1 MNRYL
6 IILLLI
12 ILTACGKEPQLE
24 TPHIKNIQFNEQIQ
38 NSIWTLQ
45 EIEFQNQISYYKDT
59 LTFLQ
64 DSIYLYNGD
73 TSIYELYKTGNTTY
87 QLRLRNSPVG
97 YIDTDIS
104 SENLTTGN
112 LYKHPF
118 YNVFVLSNE
127 FKITLKRLQ

>member
-1 MNRYL
+1 MKNL
-6 IILLLI
+6 IILILL
-12 ILTACGKEPQLE
+12 ILTACVKEPQVE
-24 TPHIKNIQFNEQIQ
+24 TPYIKNIQFNNQVQ
-38 NSIWTLQ
+38 NSIWALQ

-64 DSIYLYNGD
+64 DSIYLYNKD

-104 SENLTTGN
+104 SDNLTSGN
-112 LYKHPF
+112 LHKHLF
-118 YNVFVLSNE
+118 YNVFILSNE

>member
-1 MNRYL
+1 MNKYL

-12 ILTACGKEPQLE
+12 IITACGKEPQLE
-24 TPHIKNIQFNEQIQ
+24 TLHIKNIQFNDQIQ

-45 EIEFQNQISYYKDT
+45 EIEFQNQIYYYKDT

-64 DSIYLYNGD
+64 DSIYLYNGEI
-73 TSIYELYKTGNTTY
+73 SIYELYRTSIDSY
-87 QLRLRNSPVG
+87 RLRLRNSPVG

-104 SENLTTGN
+104 SDNLISGN
-112 LYKHPF
+112 LYKHTF
-118 YNVFVLSNE
+118 YNVFIISNK